1 MSASPAAYEILAK
14 SLVDK
19 YDKPDLQTQVSEIL
33 QNTAYEVDRVFSN
46 PEIGVVALGLI
57 GIERDRPPVLVFRGK
72 NFGNDDFMLTD
83 SSGIGMS
90 VFERN
95 KLDIKEWLT
104 NITKDGNRNVNNL
117 LPDVIGHSLGGALA
131 QITAANF
138 IDTIGS
144 VTTFSSPG
152 ISTTIAN
159 LFKKNLKGDNK
170 PVNHYVVSGDPFS
183 LFGETFLPGKVFL
196 QFLSTPAPEI
206 NPSNV
211 LNKNVL
217 ENLLTRSAPDL
228 VERSLDISVFTR
240 PDFSYD
246 NDPDFKKFQAA
257 LSAVSPDYVNIFSSR
272 SNAENVRK
280 SDNFS
285 YSNLLSTLQ
294 ISLSPTQANYLLGD
308 EYNNTANGGDGND
321 TIIGNGGNDT
331 LKGDRGYDSLLGGL
345 GNDWLAGGPDNDNLT
360 GDDGNDTLIGGRGD
374 DYLDGGKGND
384 LLRGDLGND
393 TLMGGE
399 GRDTFVLGF
408 GKGPDQI
415 LDFKQGED
423 VISLSGGL
431 TFEQLKF
438 SPNATNATIS
448 LVSTGEDIGFLA
460 NVFPSSLSKADFIRL

>member
-57 GIERDRPPVLVFRGK
+57 SIESDRPPVLVFRGK

-104 NITKDGNRNVNNL
+104 NIGKDGNRNVNNL

-144 VTTFSSPG
+144 VTTFNSPG
-152 ISTTIAN
+152 ISTTIAK
-159 LFKKNLKGDNK
+159 LFKTNLKGDNK

-183 LFGETFLPGKVFL
+183 LFGEAFLSGKIIQ
-196 QFLSTPAPEI
+196 QFLKPDPAI

-217 ENLLTRSAPDL
+217 DNLLTRSAPDL
-228 VERSLDISVFTR
+228 VERSLDISVFSR

-272 SNAENVRK
+272 ANAENVRK

-294 ISLSPTQANYLLGD
+294 ISLSPTEGNYLLGD
-308 EYNNTANGGDGND
+308 EYNNTANGADGND

-331 LKGDRGYDSLLGGL
+331 FKGDRGYDSLLGGL
-345 GNDWLAGGPDNDNLT
+345 GNDWLAGGLDNDNII
-360 GDDGNDTLIGGRGD
+360 GDEGNDTLIGGRGD
-374 DYLDGGKGND
+374 DSLNGGNGND
-384 LLRGDLGND
+384 FMRGDVGYD

-399 GRDTFVLGF
+399 GRDTFVLGV

-415 LDFKQGED
+415 LDFKPGED
-423 VISLSGGL
+423 VIALSGGL
-431 TFEQLKF
+431 TFEQLQI
-438 SPNATNATIS
+438 SPNATNATLS
-448 LVSTGEDIGFLA
+448 FVSTGEDIGFLA
-460 NVFPSSLSKADFIRL
+460 NVSASSLSKTDFIRL

>member
-57 GIERDRPPVLVFRGK
+57 SIESDRPPLLVFRGK

-104 NITKDGNRNVNNL
+104 NIAKDGNRNVNNL

-144 VTTFSSPG
+144 VTTFNSPG

-183 LFGETFLPGKVFL
+183 LFGEAFLSGKIIQ
-196 QFLSTPAPEI
+196 QFLKPDPAI

-217 ENLLTRSAPDL
+217 DNLLTRSAPDL
-228 VERSLDISVFTR
+228 VERSLDISVFSR

-272 SNAENVRK
+272 ANAENVRK

-294 ISLSPTQANYLLGD
+294 ISLSPSQSNYLLGD
-308 EYNNTANGGDGND
+308 EYNNTANGADGND

-331 LKGDRGYDSLLGGL
+331 FKGDRGYDSLLGGL
-345 GNDWLAGGPDNDNLT
+345 GNDWLAGGLDNDNII
-360 GDDGNDTLIGGRGD
+360 GDEGNDTLIGGRGD
-374 DYLDGGKGND
+374 DSLNGGNGND
-384 LLRGDLGND
+384 FMRGDVGYD

-399 GRDTFVLGF
+399 GRDTFVLGV
-408 GKGPDQI
+408 GKSPDQI
-415 LDFKQGED
+415 LDFKPGED
-423 VISLSGGL
+423 VIALSGGL
-431 TFEQLKF
+431 TFEQLQI
-438 SPNATNATIS
+438 SPNATNSTLS

-460 NVFPSSLSKADFIRL
+460 NVSASSLSKTDFIRL